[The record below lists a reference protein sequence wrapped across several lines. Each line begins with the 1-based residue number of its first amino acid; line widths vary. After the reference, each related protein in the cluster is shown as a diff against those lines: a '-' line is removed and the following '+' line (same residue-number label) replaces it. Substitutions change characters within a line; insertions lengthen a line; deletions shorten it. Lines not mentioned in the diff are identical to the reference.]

1 MELLQPISAS
11 LSQNLMQEGLDEKND
26 LAESTSFKQKR
37 VSTLG
42 VKTLGV
48 EGFSLLPAKPQK
60 GVFSTV
66 FKLPYLI
73 HFLENSGVK
82 YALVAPESHF
92 PEYLKGSELNILCE
106 DTRALKKELQEF
118 FKPYQAKGCK
128 LKCRGREELNF
139 SLYLPRE
146 KQKNLSINLLP
157 LNYLDR
163 SSSSFKAAFLEKA
176 LGKREQVERNGV
188 DYASLNKEDELIV
201 RFVRSSRRGFER
213 KESLQ
218 DLAAV
223 RALRSVDFYSKLK
236 EATNL
241 NLSSKAFDKILKK
254 APANL
259 RSERMLLLYPF
270 AEPYKNEI
278 LKRVREFEN
287 IQIERIQKISIPS
300 FSKLFKALY
309 EKDAS
314 SGKHA
319 KMKWYL
325 KNQQRFVYVLQLREF
340 WNKTEGSK
348 LSNLSELLKSQLNDK
363 DKAGERSERDIL
375 TQINNYKQLA
385 RVKSFLKIRK
395 RSCPVIENLNLPF
408 WSFSYPYYKVS
419 RVPVR
424 KLLARVIVDRKNGR
438 SIIQKRAIEH
448 TPHFEFAKGK
458 KEAYVEYYHRF
469 GAAADHSPEAF
480 ERLVKKYQESYIAP
494 NGKKDIPIVF
504 LEDGKNL
511 EILDGF
517 HRCAIH
523 AARGLKNIEVLV
535 FSKIKKEGFKKVG
548 KS

>member
-26 LAESTSFKQKR
+26 LAESTSFKHKS
-37 VSTLG
+37 VSRLEA
-42 VKTLGV
+42 KTLRP
-48 EGFSLLPAKPQK
+48 EDFSLLPAKPQK

-73 HFLENSGVK
+73 HFLEKSGVK

-188 DYASLNKEDELIV
+188 AYTSLNKEDELIV

-218 DLAAV
+218 DLATV

-236 EATNL
+236 EASNL

-340 WNKTEGSK
+340 WNKAEGSK
-348 LSNLSELLKSQLNDK
+348 LSNLSELLKSQFNDK
-363 DKAGERSERDIL
+363 DKAGERSGRDIL

-385 RVKSFLKIRK
+385 RVKDFLKIRK
-395 RSCPVIENLNLPF
+395 RSCPVIGNYNLPF
-408 WSFSYPYYKVS
+408 WSFNYRCYRVANIPFKDIWVRVVVGKKNGKNIIERKKITDTPHYQFVQGNEKPYIDYYK
-419 RVPVR
+419 
-424 KLLARVIVDRKNGR
+424 K
-438 SIIQKRAIEH
+438 
-448 TPHFEFAKGK
+448 
-458 KEAYVEYYHRF
+458 F
-469 GAAADHSPEAF
+469 GASADHSPEGF
-480 ERLVKKYQESYIAP
+480 RHLLKNYKMNYIAP
-494 NGKKDIPIVF
+494 NGKEDIPILVTGGEKP
-504 LEDGKNL
+504 LEV
-511 EILDGF
+511 LDGF
-517 HRCAIH
+517 HRCAIS
-523 AARGLKNIEVLV
+523 AARGSEYIKALI
-535 FSKIKKEGFKKVG
+535 FSKENKRGFKAI
-548 KS
+548 S